1 MNALFGR
8 LFMLIGL
15 IVLPIGL
22 SYGLARDDLRMEEKL
37 LFLGAAFFIAGWL
50 LARRRSTSSR

>member
-1 MNALFGR
+1 MNAIFGR

-22 SYGLARDDLRMEEKL
+22 SYGLAKDDLRMEEKL
-37 LFLGAAFFIAGWL
+37 LFVGAGFFIAGWL
-50 LARRRSTSSR
+50 LARRNSSP